1 MDEYIKK
8 YLEMMVAERGVSS
21 NTVLAYSTDLLKFKQ
36 FCEGKSINLFN
47 VDVDIVR
54 SYIKFLVENKYTVT
68 SQARKIAVLNS
79 FYLFLLSEN
88 LITKNP
94 VNSIFLPK
102 QASHLPK
109 YLTIEEIEKLIET
122 SMNINRTK
130 GIRLKCQI
138 ELLYAT
144 GLRVSELLNLSLS
157 SIIKDKFIQVRGKG
171 SKERLVPV
179 HKKAIEILNEYK
191 EIRSC
196 FYKTKDNKFL
206 FPSKGKIGHQTRE
219 SFFINLKQIAIK
231 AGIDPA
237 KVSPHVL
244 RHSFAS
250 HLLEKGADIR
260 TVQFLL
266 GHEDIST
273 TQIYTHILANKLE
286 SAVEENHPLSKMF
299 K

>member
-36 FCEGKSINLFN
+36 FCEDKSINLFN
-47 VDVDIVR
+47 VDVNIVR
-54 SYIKFLVENKYTVT
+54 SYIKFLVENKYTVA

-102 QASHLPK
+102 QALHLPK

-122 SMNINRTK
+122 SININRTK

-206 FPSKGKIGHQTRE
+206 FPSKGKTGHQTRE

-231 AGIDPA
+231 AGIDPE

>member
-36 FCEGKSINLFN
+36 FCEDKSINLFN

-102 QASHLPK
+102 QVSHLPK

-122 SMNINRTK
+122 SININKTK

-157 SIIKDKFIQVRGKG
+157 SVIKDKFIQVRGKG

-179 HKKAIEILNEYK
+179 HKKAIEVLNEYK

-206 FPSKGKIGHQTRE
+206 FPSKGKTGHQTRE